1 MTQPD
6 QPPTMD
12 GPTVPDEESMAFEI
26 AAVAAVTATVAA
38 AVASVIGLALA
49 AYAAGATGM
58 ILGREL
64 AARLRWLR
72 WAPMGPALRRV
83 AMDARDLGVRRAMDA
98 LDPQDRPQGV
108 DWRTGPPLDLPNPDQ
123 AIGEALEQAARLA
136 EVLPME
142 RKRDLLAVQG
152 RVNQGV
158 SKARGQARWV
168 ANEGIN
174 AGTAEVAKAAGLRLI
189 WLSERNAC
197 LHCLAHAGYSVEPG
211 DHFPIVS
218 FDPIKPAMF
227 GAVTWPPLHPN
238 CRCQVRT
245 YDGPAG
251 RPPTD
256 RSILDPAARL
266 AAEARR
272 SVVYQWTDYASGVRA
287 RAAATR
293 LLEVGASLP
302 PSVEKRA
309 AAALR
314 RGNIVKRPN

>member
-6 QPPTMD
+6 PPTLD
-12 GPTVPDEESMAFEI
+12 GATVPDEESMAFEV

-38 AVASVIGLALA
+38 TVASVIGLALA

-72 WAPMGPALRRV
+72 WAPMGPTLRRV

-108 DWRTGPPLDLPNPDQ
+108 DWRTGPPLELPDPDR
-123 AIGEALEQAARLA
+123 AVSEALEQAARLA
-136 EVLPME
+136 EALPME
-142 RKRDLLAVQG
+142 TKRDLRAVQG
-152 RVNQGV
+152 KANTGISQ
-158 SKARGQARWV
+158 ARGHARWA

-189 WLSERNAC
+189 WVSERNAC

-211 DHFPIVS
+211 DAFPIVS
-218 FDPIKPAMF
+218 FDPIRPAQF
-227 GAVTWPPLHPN
+227 GAVLWPPLHPS
-238 CRCQVRT
+238 CRCQTRT

-251 RPPTD
+251 RPPAD
-256 RSILDPAARL
+256 RSIPDPAARL

-272 SVVYQWTDYASGVRA
+272 SVVYQWTDYASGARA
-287 RAAATR
+287 RAAANR
-293 LLEVGASLP
+293 LLEIGASLP

-314 RGNIVKRPN
+314 KGNTVKRPN